1 MDARRMDVFS
11 FSFWRRQFL
20 SASPLTKGEEKKS
33 REERRSEGGAGT
45 GKKKEEEVAR
55 RGESFIYTRDILFI
69 LADAVSP
76 VSNDTHSVTCYAS
89 STFHPFSGSL
99 YTITSSLRTRQR
111 RVLSTDVK
119 FSTIIDASTMRRAIN
134 GIYSNQSF
142 RCFPIGFILARDEEN
157 SSPRFLYI
165 GSVYN

>member
-1 MDARRMDVFS
+1 MDVFS

-20 SASPLTKGEEKKS
+20 STSPLTRLTKGEEKKS
-33 REERRSEGGAGT
+33 REERRSEGGEGT

-119 FSTIIDASTMRRAIN
+119 FSTIIDASTMRDKRNLFESIVPLFPNWIHTCSRRREFFATIL
-134 GIYSNQSF
+134 IYWKRLQL
-142 RCFPIGFILARDEEN
+142 I
-157 SSPRFLYI
+157 
-165 GSVYN
+165 